1 MKYKPIIIVA
11 GEPNSIF
18 LEILFKTFKLKKF
31 KSPLILIASK
41 EIVMLQMKALN
52 FKFKINLLEYNGK
65 SLSKLNKNKI
75 NLLNVDFHQM
85 SPFTEISFKSKKY
98 IENSFDIALN
108 LIKLNITKK
117 LINGPISKKY
127 FLKKKFFGITEYL
140 GEKTRSKNVAMLI
153 YNKYLSVSPLTTHI
167 PLKSVTK
174 KITKKF
180 IIDKILL
187 INEFYIKKLKFQPKI
202 AVAGL
207 NPHCESRSLLD
218 EDKQILL
225 PSISMLKNKKILI
238 DGPFPTD
245 TIFLKQNRNKF
256 NLIIGMY
263 HDQVLTPMKTIYEYD
278 AINVTIGLPFI
289 RVSPDHGPNE
299 KMMGKNLSNPLSL
312 IRSLEFLDNK

>member
-18 LEILFKTFKLKKF
+18 LEIFFKTFKLKKF

-98 IENSFDIALN
+98 IEKSFDIALN
-108 LIKLNITKK
+108 LIKLNISKK

-312 IRSLEFLDNK
+312 IRSLEFLDKK

>member
-1 MKYKPIIIVA
+1 VKYKPIIIVA

-18 LEILFKTFKLKKF
+18 LEIFFKTFKLKKF

-85 SPFTEISFKSKKY
+85 TPFTEISFKSKKY
-98 IENSFDIALN
+98 IEKSFDIALN

-167 PLKSVTK
+167 PIKSVTK

-187 INEFYIKKLKFQPKI
+187 INDFYKKKLKFRPKI

>member
-18 LEILFKTFKLKKF
+18 LEIFFKTFKLKKF

-52 FKFKINLLEYNGK
+52 FKFKINLLDYNGK

-85 SPFTEISFKSKKY
+85 SPFTEISFKSKNY
-98 IENSFDIALN
+98 IEKSFDIALN
-108 LIKLNITKK
+108 LIKLNISKK

-187 INEFYIKKLKFQPKI
+187 INDFYKKKLKFQPKI

-312 IRSLEFLDNK
+312 IRSLEFLDKK

>member
-18 LEILFKTFKLKKF
+18 LEIFFKTFKLKKF

-98 IENSFDIALN
+98 IEKSFDIALN
-108 LIKLNITKK
+108 LIKLNISKK

-225 PSISMLKNKKILI
+225 PSISVLKNKKILI

-312 IRSLEFLDNK
+312 IRSLEFLDKK

>member
-1 MKYKPIIIVA
+1 VKYKPIIIVA

-18 LEILFKTFKLKKF
+18 LEIFFKTFKLKKF

-52 FKFKINLLEYNGK
+52 FKFKINLLDYNGK

-98 IENSFDIALN
+98 IEKSFDIALN
-108 LIKLNITKK
+108 LIKLNISKK

-225 PSISMLKNKKILI
+225 PSISVLKNKKILI

>member
-18 LEILFKTFKLKKF
+18 LEIFFKTFKLKKF

-52 FKFKINLLEYNGK
+52 FKFKINLLDYNGK

-98 IENSFDIALN
+98 IEKSFDIALN
-108 LIKLNITKK
+108 LIKLNISKK

-225 PSISMLKNKKILI
+225 PSISVLKNKKILI

>member
-18 LEILFKTFKLKKF
+18 LEIFFKTFKLKKF

-52 FKFKINLLEYNGK
+52 FKFKINLLDYNGK

-98 IENSFDIALN
+98 IEKSFDIALN

>member
-18 LEILFKTFKLKKF
+18 LEIFFKTFKLKKF

-52 FKFKINLLEYNGK
+52 FKFKINLLDYNGK

-187 INEFYIKKLKFQPKI
+187 INNFYKKKLKFRPKI

>member
-1 MKYKPIIIVA
+1 VKYKPIIIVA

-18 LEILFKTFKLKKF
+18 LEIFFKTFKLKKF

-52 FKFKINLLEYNGK
+52 FKFKINLLDYNGK

-187 INEFYIKKLKFQPKI
+187 INDFYKKKLKFRPKI

>member
-18 LEILFKTFKLKKF
+18 LEIFFKTFELKKF

-52 FKFKINLLEYNGK
+52 FKFKINLLDYNGK

-98 IENSFDIALN
+98 IEKSFDIALN
-108 LIKLNITKK
+108 LIKLNISKK

-187 INEFYIKKLKFQPKI
+187 INDFYKKKLKFRPKI

-245 TIFLKQNRNKF
+245 TIFL
-256 NLIIGMY
+256 
-263 HDQVLTPMKTIYEYD
+263 
-278 AINVTIGLPFI
+278 
-289 RVSPDHGPNE
+289 
-299 KMMGKNLSNPLSL
+299 
-312 IRSLEFLDNK
+312 

>member
-1 MKYKPIIIVA
+1 MKYKPIIIIA

-18 LEILFKTFKLKKF
+18 LEIFFKTFKLKKF

-52 FKFKINLLEYNGK
+52 FKFKINLLDYNGK

-187 INEFYIKKLKFQPKI
+187 INDFYKKKLKFRPKI

-312 IRSLEFLDNK
+312 IRSLEFLDKK

>member
-1 MKYKPIIIVA
+1 VKYKPIIIVA

-18 LEILFKTFKLKKF
+18 LEIFFKTFELKKF

-52 FKFKINLLEYNGK
+52 FKFKINLLDYNGK

-98 IENSFDIALN
+98 IEKSFDIALN

-187 INEFYIKKLKFQPKI
+187 INDFYKKKLKFRPKI

>member
-1 MKYKPIIIVA
+1 MKNKPIIIVA

-18 LEILFKTFKLKKF
+18 LEILFKSLKTKKF
-31 KSPLILIASK
+31 KSPIILIVSLK
-41 EIVMLQMKALN
+41 TFLLQMKFLN
-52 FKFKINLLEYNGK
+52 FNHKFVVLDTKY
-65 SLSKLNKNKI
+65 LNFNKI
-75 NLLNVDFHQM
+75 QKDVINIINVNYNSKKTF
-85 SPFTEISFKSKKY
+85 EKISIKSKNY
-98 IENSFDIALN
+98 IEKCFNIALH
-108 LIKLNITKK
+108 IIESGITDK

-187 INEFYIKKLKFQPKI
+187 INDFYKKKLKFRPKI

-289 RVSPDHGPNE
+289 RVSPDH
-299 KMMGKNLSNPLSL
+299 
-312 IRSLEFLDNK
+312 

>member
-18 LEILFKTFKLKKF
+18 LEIFFKTFKLKKF

-98 IENSFDIALN
+98 IEKSFDIALN

-225 PSISMLKNKKILI
+225 PSISVLKNKKILI

-312 IRSLEFLDNK
+312 IRSLEFLDKK

>member
-1 MKYKPIIIVA
+1 VKYKPIIIVA

-18 LEILFKTFKLKKF
+18 LEIFFKTFKLKKF

-52 FKFKINLLEYNGK
+52 FKFKINLLDYNGK

-98 IENSFDIALN
+98 IEKSFDIALN
-108 LIKLNITKK
+108 LIKLNISKK

-225 PSISMLKNKKILI
+225 PSISVLKNKKILI

-312 IRSLEFLDNK
+312 IRSLEFLDKK

>member
-18 LEILFKTFKLKKF
+18 LEIFFKTFELKKF

-52 FKFKINLLEYNGK
+52 FKFKINLLDYNGK

-98 IENSFDIALN
+98 IEKSFDIALN

-187 INEFYIKKLKFQPKI
+187 INDFYKKKLKFRPKI

>member
-1 MKYKPIIIVA
+1 VKYKPIIIVA

-18 LEILFKTFKLKKF
+18 LEIFFKTFELKKF

-52 FKFKINLLEYNGK
+52 FKFKINLLDYNGK

-187 INEFYIKKLKFQPKI
+187 INDFYKKKLKFRPKI

>member
-18 LEILFKTFKLKKF
+18 LEIFFKTFELKKF

-52 FKFKINLLEYNGK
+52 FKFKINLLDYNGK

-225 PSISMLKNKKILI
+225 PSISVLKNKKILI

>member
-18 LEILFKTFKLKKF
+18 LEIFFKTFKLKKF

-52 FKFKINLLEYNGK
+52 FKFKINLLDYNGK

-98 IENSFDIALN
+98 IEKSFDIALN
-108 LIKLNITKK
+108 LIKLNISKK

-187 INEFYIKKLKFQPKI
+187 IYEFYIKKLKFQPKI

-225 PSISMLKNKKILI
+225 PSISVLKNKKILI

-312 IRSLEFLDNK
+312 IRSLEFLDKK

>member
-1 MKYKPIIIVA
+1 VKYKPIIIVA

-18 LEILFKTFKLKKF
+18 LEIFFKTFELKKF

-52 FKFKINLLEYNGK
+52 FKFKINLLDYNGK

-98 IENSFDIALN
+98 IEKSFDIALN
-108 LIKLNITKK
+108 LIKLNISKK

-187 INEFYIKKLKFQPKI
+187 INDFYKKKLKFRPKI

>member
-1 MKYKPIIIVA
+1 VKYKPIIIVA

-18 LEILFKTFKLKKF
+18 LEIFFKTFKLKKF

-98 IENSFDIALN
+98 IEKSFDIALN
-108 LIKLNITKK
+108 LIKLNISKK

-225 PSISMLKNKKILI
+225 PSISVLKNKKILI